1 MANNHEIES
10 CQNMSDIHRAA
21 VGMLKQFINERA
33 LAQEMLRVIQ
43 AVEEAPAEMHRNSKK
58 LTALRKELADM
69 EDDKDKLAGTV
80 AQAKADAKAELDRER
95 AHLADETAR
104 LRQEHVEEEQAAAT
118 VRRQRKLE
126 MEAEEARH
134 VAALEAIRAQ
144 VREAKKGIPDGH
156 EPRTIASGGSDG
168 GVNDGGNLQR
178 KLGRPRGGRRIH
190 GDVQRAASEVV
201 TGGDDQHE
209 PKLAGIE
216 G

>member
-1 MANNHEIES
+1 
-10 CQNMSDIHRAA
+10 MSDMHRAA

-43 AVEEAPAEMHRNSKK
+43 AVEEAPAEMHRSAKR

-69 EDDKDKLAGTV
+69 EDDKDKLAGTI
-80 AQAKADAKAELDRER
+80 AQAKADAKAALDRER

-104 LRQEHVEEEQAAAT
+104 LRQEHVEEEAAAAT

-126 MEAEEARH
+126 MAAEEARH

-168 GVNDGGNLQR
+168 GVGDGGNLQR
-178 KLGRPRGGRRIH
+178 KLGRPRGGRRVH
-190 GDVQRAASEVV
+190 GDVQRAPSEMV
-201 TGGDDQHE
+201 TGGDEQHE
-209 PKLAGIE
+209 PKPAGVE